1 MIFLFS
7 TNYFTSQS
15 SLPSRLLSLL
25 AVPKLSHQN
34 TTHTEFNF
42 SLAPDSGTQY
52 QEQLFFFFFT
62 ANLPVCLAAGANENS
77 QPKPNPL
84 LPDSESVI
92 RGPTTTGWPLSTVR
106 KISSS
111 ETEIFPAPPGLSR
124 LVFCVKWEMPDA
136 KTSPE
141 RFTSFSPPCRD
152 GCSGF
157 FFFSITKFFTAGTIT
172 PDVVPPHADSRTCG
186 ALLIRFL
193 MQLHTHWIWSAAK
206 EDCGK

>member
-52 QEQLFFFFFT
+52 QEQLFFFFFA
-62 ANLPVCLAAGANENS
+62 ANLPVSGWSERKL

-106 KISSS
+106 KISSF
-111 ETEIFPAPPGLSR
+111 ETKFFLLRPAC
-124 LVFCVKWEMPDA
+124 LVFCKMGDA
-136 KTSPE
+136 RRKNFP
-141 RFTSFSPPCRD
+141 RKIHFLFSSVD

-172 PDVVPPHADSRTCG
+172 PDVPPHADSRTCG

-193 MQLHTHWIWSAAK
+193 MQFTTGSGAQQK
-206 EDCGK
+206 KYGK